1 MGKGKEMASDIIKKR
16 NICIKLHRENNHSWE
31 WLLSA
36 SKKEINYEFDYLTKE
51 EGDKPLEY
59 WVKTVLGKEKK

>member
-1 MGKGKEMASDIIKKR
+1 MARDIIKKR